1 MAMTIMHDSAT
12 MSALTQV
19 NINIAKQNKAMKQ
32 LALGERLVS
41 AGDGAAEY
49 SISEKMKVRMRALGQ
64 DRNNVQN
71 GASMLQI
78 AERAIQS
85 QIDILRGVKAKVI
98 EANNDTNTDEDRAT
112 IQKEIDQA
120 WDQMEDIAYT
130 TNFNGKY
137 LLRGGTSIERIASW
151 VVKDIPEFMDG
162 SSMGFGL
169 IHDAKRKNIDG
180 QEGDFAVFDTYSSA
194 SSTISSLTLDGR
206 GTLAASNAVTTNGS
220 DTGTERV
227 MSIDL
232 VGLAGVGKTGAD
244 LDNTGFSI
252 ISYYT
257 ASGGYS
263 TSSTYNFILTTDT
276 SRKYNSTSY
285 TAIVISDTDTMSG
298 IAGKIAAAINGHS
311 SLKTHETANVV
322 DGTKIEL
329 TSKDKNTD
337 PNSSSIKDYTLAAK
351 AEVTSV
357 NTKANGDGSTTNL
370 SSGVNAVKGD
380 GIDKPDIPGAYA
392 ALTLSGVDGD
402 GFEVTGYASHK
413 HYIKFDNSKTSTYK
427 YEDGVIFVNTGYS
440 GKLTDSTDGIDAD
453 VDMIFNGTGT
463 IKFQSA
469 YIGSSYNSYKVKR
482 GFDYSSPATPA
493 YTKVTALGGEYQKN
507 VPAGTNGPGAS
518 WDFDLSAYNN
528 SDGDKLEA
536 LIKGMVGKNIS
547 IPDTYS
553 YSTYSFVDTA
563 DKLSIDAVNKTN
575 STYIIDLENLRQKV
589 KVSGGQ
595 TIADAFVDTMKSI
608 PNLKSRIEKVT
619 DTYTDSGG
627 NLVTETVGMKIKS
640 LKKGTAGNADKIG
653 VTSGKLNE
661 YSIDFAK
668 YLQDAQ
674 AEIDATPG
682 GLQAYL
688 HEKGFRAYCASCPT
702 QWFNFVFK
710 DPTIP
715 MDENKPASGIGE
727 YDIMNIEIDTTGMTD
742 YKSLLEGLTKQAS
755 KYLEERNH
763 YMNAAY
769 DIDAESGVGKFIL
782 YDSRREV
789 LKKENY
795 NNLQPDSK
803 NAKIAD
809 GILDNVVKDY
819 RDVLV
824 ERLVI
829 QHTDKANRNITV
841 NLPNT
846 TFEQV
851 FGFKKGNYQISDFNV
866 YTREMRDALLGK
878 AKTDTTPE
886 EKGWLDTGLDYLTGA
901 VTLAGAQITRMH
913 EAEAN
918 IVTEHENTTNAESV
932 IRDTDMAMAMTEFTK
947 YNVLAQAAQSM
958 LAQAN
963 QNSSNV
969 LSLLQ

>member
-32 LALGERLVS
+32 LALGERLTS

-49 SISEKMKVRMRALGQ
+49 SISEKMKVRMRALNQ

-137 LLRGGTSIERIASW
+137 LLHGGTSVERIASW
-151 VVKDIPEFMDG
+151 VVKDIPEFIDG
-162 SSMGFGL
+162 SSMGFNL
-169 IHDAKRKNIDG
+169 IHGADKKNIDG
-180 QEGDFAVFDTYSSA
+180 QEGDFAVFSTYSST
-194 SSTISSLTLDGR
+194 SSAISSLTLDGR
-206 GTLAASNAVTTNGS
+206 GTLTASNAVTTNGS
-220 DTGTERV
+220 DTGTARV
-227 MSIDL
+227 MSVDL
-232 VGLAGVGKTGAD
+232 DGLAGAGKTGAD

-252 ISYYT
+252 TSYYT

-263 TSSTYNFILTTDT
+263 TSATYNFILTTDT

-285 TAIVISDTDTMSG
+285 TAIAISDTDTMPD
-298 IAGKIAAAINGHS
+298 IADKIAAAINGHS
-311 SLKTHETANVV
+311 QLKTHETANVV
-322 DGTKIEL
+322 GGTKIEL
-329 TSKDKNTD
+329 TSKDRNTD
-337 PNSSSIKDYTLAAK
+337 PNSSSIKNYTLAAK
-351 AEVTSV
+351 DAVTSV
-357 NTKANGDGSTTNL
+357 NTKANGDSSKASL
-370 SSGVNAVKGD
+370 SGGADTVAGD
-380 GIDKPDIPGAYA
+380 GIDKPGDPGAYA
-392 ALTLSGVDGD
+392 ALTLSGIDGD

-427 YEDGVIFVNTGYS
+427 YENGVIFVNTGYS

-469 YIGSSYNSYKVKR
+469 YKGSRYNSYTVKR
-482 GFDYSSPATPA
+482 GFDYNSPATPA

-507 VPAGTNGPGAS
+507 VPAGTSGPGAA

-528 SDGDKLEA
+528 READKLEVF
-536 LIKGMVGKNIS
+536 IKGMVGKTIS

-553 YSTYSFVDTA
+553 SSTYSFVDTS

-575 STYIIDLENLRQKV
+575 STYTIDLGKLRQ

-608 PNLKSRIEKVT
+608 SNLTSRIEKVT
-619 DTYTDSGG
+619 NTYTDGG
-627 NLVTETVGMKIKS
+627 GDLVTETVGMKIKS

-653 VTSGKLNE
+653 VASGKMNE

-682 GLQAYL
+682 GLQSYL

-742 YKSLLEGLTKQAS
+742 YESLLEGLTKQAS
-755 KYLEERNH
+755 KYLKDRNH

-769 DIDAESGVGKFIL
+769 DIDTESGVGKFIL

-829 QHTDKANRNITV
+829 QHTDKANQNITV